1 MTIRS
6 AASGIVSRRRTGAA
20 GAMLLG
26 AIGMAALG
34 GPALAGEA
42 SDQGEGATTVKPV
55 TVEAGRR
62 PLDRDTGLAVLPGS
76 LQDTPQAIQVIGER
90 QLREQG
96 VTTLEQA
103 LRNVPGITIA
113 IGEGGTLNGDQIKI
127 RGLDAKDDV
136 FLDGLRD
143 FGVYTRDSFDYQEGQ
158 VLKGPSGALFG
169 RGNVGGAINT
179 ISKAPKLRDF
189 GEADAFVGAGAYY
202 RALGDFNRQIGP
214 DSAVRVNLM
223 DASTGVV
230 DRDRIH
236 SNRWGVAA
244 AVCFGLQTDGAL
256 TFNYV
261 HQQDR
266 RVPDYGM
273 VLAQRT
279 GSLIA
284 EPACEYGVPRRNFL
298 GSDTD
303 RDQSRA
309 DILTERYQRR
319 VSPSLTLTSDSRI
332 GSYSRYFQYTTVDIC
347 NAACNL
353 ALFDNNPGTRPQAMF
368 GGSGPY
374 NQRDWGAQHIST
386 ARLDA
391 PLGVMRNELIVG
403 WYVSYQENKKTFFA
417 YTLPVG
423 FSARNTI
430 PRDLLNPDPRPM

>member
-62 PLDRDTGLAVLPGS
+62 PLDRDTGLALLPGS

-113 IGEGGTLNGDQIKI
+113 IGEGGTLNGDQFKI
-127 RGLDAKDDV
+127 RGFDAKADV
-136 FLDGLRD
+136 FL
-143 FGVYTRDSFDYQEGQ
+143 
-158 VLKGPSGALFG
+158 
-169 RGNVGGAINT
+169 GG
-179 ISKAPKLRDF
+179 LRDF
-189 GEADAFVGAGAYY
+189 GEADALEGAGAYY
-202 RALGDFNRQIGP
+202 RARGDFNRQIGP

-244 AVCFGLQTDGAL
+244 AVGFGLQADSAL

-273 VLAQRT
+273 VLAQRP

-284 EPACEYGVPRRNFL
+284 EPASEYGVPRSNFL
-298 GSDTD
+298 GYDTD

-353 ALFDNNPGTRPQAMF
+353 ALFDNNPGSRPQAMF